1 MVTTM
6 PAIPYSTKIHNSY
19 TKTYLCTISYQSLF
33 TTMPSIPYIGP
44 SKQYHTICGMIYV
57 ELCTTSSPGHH
68 HHLTKLA
75 LCLTSYDAASPAQ
88 RSVSKSTLCRP
99 VVRYHLFVILH
110 RLSNSFC
117 DNGNKRFFEV
127 DLPID
132 VLSPACDQK
141 RAAKLEYCPRFIFTL
156 SSLNP

>member
-1 MVTTM
+1 MV
-6 PAIPYSTKIHNSY
+6 PIWSPPCQPYHTVQRY
-19 TKTYLCTISYQSLF
+19 TKTYLCTISYQSLV
-33 TTMPSIPYIGP
+33 TTMPSIQYIGP
-44 SKQYHTICGMIYV
+44 SKQYHTLNV
-57 ELCTTSSPGHH
+57 ELCTTSNPGHH

-75 LCLTSYDAASPAQ
+75 LCLTSYDAAASPAQ

-99 VVRYHLFVILH
+99 VVRYHVFVILH

-132 VLSPACDQK
+132 VLSPACEQK
-141 RAAKLEYCPRFIFTL
+141 RAAKLEIALDSHLPCHP
-156 SSLNP
+156 

>member
-6 PAIPYSTKIHNSY
+6 PAIPYTTKIHNSY

-44 SKQYHTICGMIYV
+44 SIISYLCV
-57 ELCTTSSPGHH
+57 ELCRTSNPGHH

-75 LCLTSYDAASPAQ
+75 LCLTSYDAAASPAQ

-99 VVRYHLFVILH
+99 VVRYHVFVILH

-132 VLSPACDQK
+132 VLSPACEQK
-141 RAAKLEYCPRFIFTL
+141 RAAKLEIALDSHLPCHP
-156 SSLNP
+156 

>member
-1 MVTTM
+1 M

-19 TKTYLCTISYQSLF
+19 NKNLFVHHIIPELVHHNAIHTVHRPIQTIK
-33 TTMPSIPYIGP
+33 P
-44 SKQYHTICGMIYV
+44 YV
-57 ELCTTSSPGHH
+57 ELCTTSNPGHH

-117 DNGNKRFFEV
+117 DNGNKRFFW

-132 VLSPACDQK
+132 CNVLSPACEQK
-141 RAAKLEYCPRFIFTL
+141 RAAKLEIALDSHLPCHP
-156 SSLNP
+156 

>member
-1 MVTTM
+1 MV
-6 PAIPYSTKIHNSY
+6 PIWSPP
-19 TKTYLCTISYQSLF
+19 CQ
-33 TTMPSIPYIGP
+33 P
-44 SKQYHTICGMIYV
+44 YHTVQRYTIATQKPICAPYHTRACSPQCHTYRTSTHPNNIIPYV
-57 ELCTTSSPGHH
+57 ELCTTSNPGHH

-99 VVRYHLFVILH
+99 VVRYHVFVILH

-132 VLSPACDQK
+132 VLSPACEQK
-141 RAAKLEYCPRFIFTL
+141 RAAKLEIALDSHLPCHP
-156 SSLNP
+156 

>member
-1 MVTTM
+1 M

-44 SKQYHTICGMIYV
+44 SIISYLCV
-57 ELCTTSSPGHH
+57 ELCTTSNPGHH

-132 VLSPACDQK
+132 GLSPACEQK
-141 RAAKLEYCPRFIFTL
+141 RAAKLEIALDSHLPCHP
-156 SSLNP
+156 